1 MCSNNHSPHL
11 IQDNARDL
19 PRNGTMANDKL
30 VPAPRVAIIGAG
42 PVGLE
47 CAHYALKCGYTV
59 RVFDSSDQVAAY
71 MHSWRHI
78 AMFSSWATLRSPLG
92 ASIVEARGYKLQ
104 SESLHPT
111 AGELLDNYLVPLAAA
126 LPAKSLWLQHRV
138 VGITRAYTM
147 PDEATESL
155 DQRAHRPFRIMTR
168 NTATGEERAWSAE
181 HVIDC
186 TSGGRVPAWIGCG
199 GLPAL
204 GEMGCTHKIWR
215 HTPDISG
222 SNRGEF
228 SNRKTLLIGDGSSA
242 AASATMLASL
252 ADVNPETSFFWAVA
266 VGRELP
272 CVTEKNPASGS
283 SATLGPSLS
292 PRRALLMSKAN
303 LLVKS
308 AKPYLVYSPK
318 TQVEELRYSL
328 ELKKFLVTLQV
339 DRQTKR
345 YQFDNV
351 IANVGWRRDVSY
363 LKHLRDGEAGFYE
376 IGGVC
381 RNADDA
387 LGIAHDEIRA
397 AFRQITGNPGL
408 DQYGGLSAAA

>member
-1 MCSNNHSPHL
+1 
-11 IQDNARDL
+11 
-19 PRNGTMANDKL
+19 MANDITS
-30 VPAPRVAIIGAG
+30 PTPRVAIIGAG

-47 CAHYALKCGYTV
+47 CAHYALKCGYAV
-59 RVFDSSDQVAAY
+59 RIFDGADRVATY
-71 MHSWRHI
+71 IHSWRHI
-78 AMFSSWATLRSPLG
+78 AMFSPWEALRSPLG
-92 ASIVEARGYKLQ
+92 AAIVQNQGVKLA
-104 SESLHPT
+104 SGNLHPI
-111 AGELLDNYLVPLAAA
+111 AGELLDNYLEPLASA

-138 VGITRAYTM
+138 VGVTRAYSM
-147 PDEATESL
+147 PDDMTESL

-168 NTATGEERAWSAE
+168 NTANGEERAWSAE

-186 TSGGRVPAWIGCG
+186 TSGGRSPAWLGCG

-215 HTPDISG
+215 HTPDIVG

-228 SNRKTLLIGDGSSA
+228 SGRKTLLVGDGTSA

-252 ADVNPETSFFWAVA
+252 AEANPETTFFWAVA
-266 VGRELP
+266 VGRDLP
-272 CVTEKNPASGS
+272 CCSDKNPSIAPASTMGQ
-283 SATLGPSLS
+283 SLS

-318 TQVEELRYSL
+318 TQVEEMRYSL

-339 DRQTKR
+339 ERQTKR

-351 IANVGWRRDVSY
+351 IANVGSRRDSSY
-363 LKHLRDGEAGFYE
+363 LKRLRDGEAGFYE

-381 RNADDA
+381 QNADNA
-387 LGIAHDEIRA
+387 LRIAHDEIRA
-397 AFRQITGNPGL
+397 AFRQITSNPGL
-408 DQYGGLSAAA
+408 DLYGDLSTVPA